1 MTEAEWLAAT
11 NPRPMLEHLRGCGIT
26 ARKYRL
32 FACGCCRF
40 IASRLSTLWLH
51 ALEVAART
59 ADDRATAAER
69 QAAVSAAEAMPPR
82 RERLVGGPVDH
93 AVAAAGEATSRYA
106 SHANALAVA
115 LHAAAVAPASR
126 LRQAAL
132 LRELVGNPF
141 RPPVA
146 VDPAWL
152 AWNGGTVGKL
162 AAEVYEAR
170 DLARLPVLADALEDA
185 GCADTEVL
193 GHLRG
198 PGPHVRGCWALD
210 LVLGKK

>member
-11 NPRPMLEHLRGCGIT
+11 NPRPMLEHLRGEGIS

-40 IASRLSTLWLH
+40 IGSRLSTLWWQ
-51 ALEVAART
+51 ALEVAAQT
-59 ADDRATAAER
+59 AEGRATDAER
-69 QAAVSAAEAMPPR
+69 QAAVDAAAVRPPLR
-82 RERLVGGPVDH
+82 QRVVGGPVDH
-93 AVAAAGEATSRYA
+93 AVAAAGEAASRDA
-106 SHANALAVA
+106 SHATALAA
-115 LHAAAVAPASR
+115 AIHAAAVAPASR

-141 RPPVA
+141 RPPGVL
-146 VDPAWL
+146 DPAWL
-152 AWNGGTVGKL
+152 VWNGGTVRKL
-162 AAEVYEAR
+162 AGEVYEAR

-185 GCADTEVL
+185 GCTDAELL

-210 LVLGKK
+210 LILAKE